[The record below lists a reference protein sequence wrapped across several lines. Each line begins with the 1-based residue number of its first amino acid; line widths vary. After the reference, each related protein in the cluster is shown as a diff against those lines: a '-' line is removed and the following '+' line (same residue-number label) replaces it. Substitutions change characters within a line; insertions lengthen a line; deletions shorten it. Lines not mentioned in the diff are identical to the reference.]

1 MTSRLPVWFK
11 QDLPDNI
18 ALKNKRLFSDYGVHT
33 VCQEASCPNLN
44 RCFKEQRF
52 TFLILGDVCTRSC
65 AFCCV
70 NKLKKKKLYLDQ
82 SEPARIREVV
92 RKLGIDYAVIT
103 SVTRDDLSD
112 GGAAYFAE
120 TIRLIHGLHRGIEI
134 EVLIPDLQGR
144 MESLEHILA
153 AKPQVLAHNLET
165 IERLYADLRP
175 EADYRVSLNLLN
187 KAKDL
192 NPDLVTKS
200 SLILGLGEKEP
211 EVIETM
217 QDLKVNHCDFLTLGQ
232 YLAPSCEHYPV
243 KEFITPQQFKR
254 YENIALG
261 LGFKA
266 VLAGPLVRSSYQAK
280 EIYRGHLCMI

>member
-1 MTSRLPVWFK
+1 MISRLPAWFK
-11 QDLPDNI
+11 QDLPDDSV
-18 ALKNKRLFSDYGVHT
+18 LKNESLFSDFEMHT
-33 VCQEASCPNLN
+33 VCREAKCPNLS

-52 TFLILGDVCTRSC
+52 TFLILGNTCTRNC
-65 AFCCV
+65 AFCGV
-70 NKLKKKKLYLDQ
+70 NKAKEKLNLDQ
-82 SEPARIREVV
+82 SEPARIQEVV
-92 RKLGIDYAVIT
+92 KKLGLDYVVIT
-103 SVTRDDLSD
+103 SVTRDDLAD
-112 GGAAYFAE
+112 GGATYFAE
-120 TIRLIHGLHRGIEI
+120 TIRLIHELPGNVEI

-165 IERLYADLRP
+165 IKRLYADLRP
-175 EADYRVSLNLLN
+175 EADYQLSLNLLN
-187 KAKDL
+187 KAKGL
-192 NPDLVTKS
+192 SPGVVTKS
-200 SLILGLGEKEP
+200 SLILGLGEREP
-211 EVIETM
+211 EVTEAM
-217 QDLKVNHCDFLTLGQ
+217 RDLRVNHCDFLTLGQ
-232 YLAPSCEHYPV
+232 YLAPSAEHYPV